1 MHCLSVFR
9 RNTLKTIGEFSHRP
23 SKLLSNVR
31 FFRVSNRIVD
41 FWAKEEE
48 RKKSKVLSEI
58 RLIQFAKRIWFPC
71 NDFRTNYFP
80 HFDVYIVAVI
90 VRCSLLLLG
99 FFQVFDVLYVQLEA
113 HCDFILCD
121 LLSYVHCEHGFE
133 VVLFVA
139 REHILYVNNFEW
151 FIGNISKVVDT
162 FRVGIVWA
170 CARRALKRR
179 AKKGKVTLCRPEAA
193 DVRIRMLE
201 CINIYVNRSSE
212 NSGETKKKTK
222 RNKQLLW
229 CTRAY
234 IATYHER
241 VKKRSNTN
249 NPRTDFVKMAVI
261 ALGIPIDPLAFFPM
275 LPFHFGCLAIVADTP
290 D

>member
-31 FFRVSNRIVD
+31 CFRVSNRIVD

-121 LLSYVHCEHGFE
+121 LLSYVHCT
-133 VVLFVA
+133 L
-139 REHILYVNNFEW
+139 
-151 FIGNISKVVDT
+151 
-162 FRVGIVWA
+162 
-170 CARRALKRR
+170 CARFLS
-179 AKKGKVTLCRPEAA
+179 CF
-193 DVRIRMLE
+193 I
-201 CINIYVNRSSE
+201 C
-212 NSGETKKKTK
+212 
-222 RNKQLLW
+222 
-229 CTRAY
+229 CTR
-234 IATYHER
+234 TH
-241 VKKRSNTN
+241 
-249 NPRTDFVKMAVI
+249 FVCQQLWMIYRQYFKSRWHVPCGYSMSLCAMSAQTKSI
-261 ALGIPIDPLAFFPM
+261 EKGR
-275 LPFHFGCLAIVADTP
+275 
-290 D
+290 